1 VPWNELDLRDER
13 GDHEDDFDDLPS
25 RYALLGGFLF
35 SAIALLRQ
43 RLPGSRIHF
52 PAFTPDHDAL
62 LYFDLWASAAEL
74 ADVVDFHAYDSLDN
88 IRAQYEA
95 YRAAFPTQPLA
106 LTEWHCKGDL
116 DEERRVLTWLAD
128 TMAADPLFDAAYF
141 FIWRWWD
148 HPGWWS
154 DAWDIEHNPD
164 RYALFRSPP
173 VAVQPAPEP
182 APPVEPPMPEPE
194 PMLST
199 PDPWEFW
206 TAEQIAAATGCDVE
220 HIRDQWPRLVAQLAL
235 CGIADRPVQVAMI
248 GTVAIESA
256 STFMPVREAFYL
268 GEPEPAESYRKT
280 LWYYPWYGRGHIQ
293 CSTQGNYR
301 IADEWIS
308 RIWTPGGS
316 TGVDPVENPDAL
328 LDPDY
333 SAAFAATYF
342 LNHGGDGAALIPQA
356 ARAGDWAEVR
366 RLVQG
371 GNAGLSRLVQIAS
384 ALGEQPAAIPATLTY
399 NPDQLPERQIQDWV
413 CSIRATTWALKSVG
427 VPVESGAMQDDM
439 VGHGEVNPEQGL
451 LSIYGV
457 RDALARHLPAD
468 AGVRVLEVATWDDLA
483 ALAGRGPLVI
493 DSVRLY
499 HVLNVAR
506 QIGPDLFSSPNPAP
520 GYPAGSPIGDEL
532 NRAEFDR
539 WAPWSAV
546 FVEVIPAVQP
556 APAPHPEPS
565 PAELAS
571 LVGVL
576 THEDGTVVPA
586 LAAAIQAQDWGQ
598 VVGRGSSS

>member
-1 VPWNELDLRDER
+1 
-13 GDHEDDFDDLPS
+13 
-25 RYALLGGFLF
+25 
-35 SAIALLRQ
+35 
-43 RLPGSRIHF
+43 
-52 PAFTPDHDAL
+52 
-62 LYFDLWASAAEL
+62 
-74 ADVVDFHAYDSLDN
+74 
-88 IRAQYEA
+88 
-95 YRAAFPTQPLA
+95 
-106 LTEWHCKGDL
+106 
-116 DEERRVLTWLAD
+116 
-128 TMAADPLFDAAYF
+128 
-141 FIWRWWD
+141 
-148 HPGWWS
+148 
-154 DAWDIEHNPD
+154 
-164 RYALFRSPP
+164 
-173 VAVQPAPEP
+173 
-182 APPVEPPMPEPE
+182 
-194 PMLST
+194 
-199 PDPWEFW
+199 
-206 TAEQIAAATGCDVE
+206 
-220 HIRDQWPRLVAQLAL
+220 
-235 CGIADRPVQVAMI
+235 MI

-576 THEDGTVVPA
+576 THEDGVVLPA
-586 LAAAIQAQDWGQ
+586 LDNAIASGDWSQVAAVAKFIRETNPDRAA
-598 VVGRGSSS
+598 